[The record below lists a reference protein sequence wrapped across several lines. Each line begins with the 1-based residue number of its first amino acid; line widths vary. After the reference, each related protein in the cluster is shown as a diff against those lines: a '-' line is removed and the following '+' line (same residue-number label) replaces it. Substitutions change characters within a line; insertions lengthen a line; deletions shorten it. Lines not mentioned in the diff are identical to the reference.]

1 MFRLFEDKINQFI
14 GLIDNG
20 LRTMSGDY
28 GEASEF
34 EGVEHQPQLTDDERK
49 QSGDLIRVNHVGE
62 ICAQA
67 LYLGQAFTA
76 RSEEAR
82 HKLLRAADEERA
94 HLSWCEQRLDE
105 LEGSTS
111 VLGPLFYVASASL
124 GLVTGM
130 LGDRISLG
138 FVEATEDQ
146 VVAHLDRHLAE
157 LPSPDVRS
165 KEILIAIRDDEL
177 AHGERALDAGGV
189 KYPDAIRRFMTLA
202 SKVMT
207 ETTKHV

>member
-1 MFRLFEDKINQFI
+1 MFGLFEDKINQFI
-14 GLIDNG
+14 GLVDNG
-20 LRTMSGDY
+20 IRTMNGDY
-28 GEASEF
+28 GEVSEF
-34 EGVEHQPQLTDDERK
+34 EGVEQLPELKDDERK
-49 QSGDLIRVNHVGE
+49 RSEDLMRVNHVGE

-67 LYLGQAFTA
+67 LYLGQALTA

-82 HKLLRAADEERA
+82 QKLLHAADEERA
-94 HLSWCEQRLDE
+94 HLNWCEQRLDE

-111 VLGPLFYVASASL
+111 VLGPLFYAASASL
-124 GLVTGM
+124 GLVTGL

-157 LPSPDVRS
+157 IPPPDVRS
-165 KEILIAIRDDEL
+165 KEILAAIRSDEL
-177 AHGERALDAGGV
+177 AHGERALEAGGV
-189 KYPDAIRRFMTLA
+189 KYPDAIRQFMTLA

-207 ETTKHV
+207 ETTKRI

>member
-1 MFRLFEDKINQFI
+1 MFSLFEDKINQVI

-28 GEASEF
+28 GEAAEF
-34 EGVEHQPQLTDDERK
+34 EGVEQQPQLTDDER
-49 QSGDLIRVNHVGE
+49 QRSEDLIRVNHVGE

-67 LYLGQAFTA
+67 LYLGQALTA

-82 HKLLRAADEERA
+82 HKLLRAAEEERA

-105 LEGSTS
+105 LDGSTS
-111 VLGPLFYVASASL
+111 VLGPVFYVASAGL
-124 GLVTGM
+124 GAVTGM

-157 LPSPDVRS
+157 LPLPDVRS
-165 KEILIAIRDDEL
+165 REILAAIRGDEL
-177 AHGERALDAGGV
+177 AHGERALEVGGM
-189 KYPDAIRRFMTLA
+189 KYPEAIRQFMTLA

>member
-1 MFRLFEDKINQFI
+1 MFNLFEDKINQFI
-14 GLIDNG
+14 GLVDNG
-20 LRTMSGDY
+20 IRTMNGDY
-28 GEASEF
+28 GEVSEF
-34 EGVEHQPQLTDDERK
+34 ESVEQQPELTDDERK
-49 QSGDLIRVNHVGE
+49 RSEDLMRVNHVGE

-67 LYLGQAFTA
+67 LYLGQALTA

-82 HKLLRAADEERA
+82 QKLLHAADEERA
-94 HLSWCEQRLDE
+94 HLNWCEQRLDE

-111 VLGPLFYVASASL
+111 VLGPLFYAASASL
-124 GLVTGM
+124 GLVTGL

-157 LPSPDVRS
+157 IPPPDVRS
-165 KEILIAIRDDEL
+165 KEILAAIRSDEL
-177 AHGERALDAGGV
+177 AHGERALEAGGV
-189 KYPDAIRRFMTLA
+189 KYPDAIRQFMTLA

-207 ETTKHV
+207 ESTKRI